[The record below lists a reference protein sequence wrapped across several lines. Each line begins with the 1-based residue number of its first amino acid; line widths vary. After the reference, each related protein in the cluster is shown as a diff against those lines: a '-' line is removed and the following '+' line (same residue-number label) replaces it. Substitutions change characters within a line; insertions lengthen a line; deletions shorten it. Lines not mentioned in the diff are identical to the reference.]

1 MSEDAIHRAARWQAF
16 YEEDGGLREVLAML
30 RQAYFDR
37 AADLMPND
45 TAALLKLGMAAK
57 IVEQIDA
64 HSGAKTLAV
73 GMRRIDNDALD
84 AGEAA
89 RLLAPHVPKLPAQD
103 QRDWFADIGR
113 LLLPHGCNRLGAIG
127 VEVRDEMFGERIVQ
141 ARARSARS
149 AGSGW

>member
-16 YEEDGGLREVLAML
+16 YDEDGGLKEVLAML

-64 HSGAKTLAV
+64 HVRHILTAGKLEQAAQDHAD
-73 GMRRIDNDALD
+73 RI
-84 AGEAA
+84 A
-89 RLLAPHVPKLPAQD
+89 RLP
-103 QRDWFADIGR
+103 
-113 LLLPHGCNRLGAIG
+113 
-127 VEVRDEMFGERIVQ
+127 E
-141 ARARSARS
+141 ARRRFL
-149 AGSGW
+149 